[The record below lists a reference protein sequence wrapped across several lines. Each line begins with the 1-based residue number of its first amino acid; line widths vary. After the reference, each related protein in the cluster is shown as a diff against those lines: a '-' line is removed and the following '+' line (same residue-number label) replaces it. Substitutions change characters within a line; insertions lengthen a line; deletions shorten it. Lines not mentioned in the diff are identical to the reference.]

1 MMLHFLKV
9 TSELFGLQP
18 VGQKPDRPPN
28 WELRAR
34 CENSS
39 ESSCLFVQQLVALSK
54 KNQRDGKDAQRAM
67 NKLFHVTATGLPLE
81 DFYDKKQCHVAH
93 EFSYL
98 GVFCKIWRI
107 RQGAVRIYFSYAQEK
122 VIYLA
127 AVAAKR
133 KDKLSKSEKDI
144 LEQEIT
150 LYLNA
155 EANHS
160 LVEVELQQ

>member
-1 MMLHFLKV
+1 MMLHFLRV

-18 VGQKPDRPPN
+18 VGQKPDRPPS

-54 KNQRDGKDAQRAM
+54 ENERDGRD
-67 NKLFHVTATGLPLE
+67 
-81 DFYDKKQCHVAH
+81 
-93 EFSYL
+93 
-98 GVFCKIWRI
+98 
-107 RQGAVRIYFSYAQEK
+107 AQEK
-122 VIYLA
+122 VVFLA

-133 KDKLSKSEKDI
+133 KDKLSKSEKDS

>member
-39 ESSCLFVQQLVALSK
+39 ESSCLFVQQLLALSR
-54 KNQRDGKDAQRAM
+54 KNERDGRDAQRAM
-67 NKLFHVTATGLPLE
+67 VRLIHVAATGLPLE
-81 DFYDKKQCHVAH
+81 NLYDKKQCHVAY

-98 GVFCKIWRI
+98 GASCKVWRI
-107 RQGAVRIYFSYAQEK
+107 RQGAVRIYFSYVQDK
-122 VIYLA
+122 IIYLA

-133 KDKLSKSEKDI
+133 KDKLSKFEKDS
-144 LEQEIT
+144 LEKEIT

-155 EANHS
+155 EANNS

>member
-1 MMLHFLKV
+1 MLHFLRV

-18 VGQKPDRPPN
+18 VGQKPDRPPS

-54 KNQRDGKDAQRAM
+54 ENGRDGRDAQRAM
-67 NKLFHVTATGLPLE
+67 GKLFHVATTGLPIE
-81 DFYDKKQCHVAH
+81 SFYDKKQCHVAH
-93 EFSYL
+93 EFSHL
-98 GVFCKIWRI
+98 GVPCKIWRI
-107 RQGAVRIYFSYAQEK
+107 RQGAVRIYFFYAQGK
-122 VIYLA
+122 IIYLA
-127 AVAAKR
+127 AVASKR